1 MSKRK
6 NVGWSKRIDSK
17 LDKAWAE
24 IRRLEAY
31 NTRRAASAAMIDAH
45 EEQIRRDCPHL
56 EDAMF

>member
-6 NVGWSKRIDSK
+6 NVGWSKRIDSQ

-31 NTRRAASAAMIDAH
+31 RTRRAASAAMIQAH
-45 EEQIRRDCPHL
+45 ENKVRRDNPEL
-56 EDAMF
+56 ENAMF